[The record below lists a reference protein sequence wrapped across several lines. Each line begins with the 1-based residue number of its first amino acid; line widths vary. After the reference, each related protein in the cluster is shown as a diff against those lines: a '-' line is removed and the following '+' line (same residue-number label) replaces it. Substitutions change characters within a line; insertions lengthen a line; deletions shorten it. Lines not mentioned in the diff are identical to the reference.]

1 MKHFIILTSIVL
13 CTVSCQNT
21 PDPAPK
27 EIALTFLTAYF
38 QTDYDQI
45 FPLCASDSQLKS
57 DLEQSARAIETL
69 SQGAQDKLRNELS
82 VYRFQIEQVDITP
95 KKDSAFVS
103 YLIFSPEMPDGIES
117 HLTMVKEDREWR
129 VAKLLNNRPK

>member
-27 EIALTFLTAYF
+27 EIALTFLTSYF
-38 QTDYDQI
+38 QIEYDKI
-45 FPLCASDSQLKS
+45 LPLCASDSELKS
-57 DLEQSARAIETL
+57 DLERSAQTIASF

-117 HLTMVKEDREWR
+117 HLTMVKEDKEWK
-129 VAKLLNNRPK
+129 VLKLLK